1 MFVTVT
7 IRISPTNKQCHMK
20 LFKEAV
26 KLSALDELDSF
37 ECDTMPDQAIRVFI
51 RTNNIE
57 PADFVTDFRQ
67 IEKTVFETAQ
77 RLKAIDAGCIVGAEC
92 YGSADNKTK
101 LFGLQMN

>member
-1 MFVTVT
+1 MFITVT
-7 IRISPTNKQCHMK
+7 IRISTSNKQLHMK

-57 PADFVTDFRQ
+57 QADFVTDFRQ

-77 RLKAIDAGCIVGAEC
+77 RLKTIDTGCIVGAEC
-92 YGSADNKTK
+92 YGSNDNTVK